1 VGLLVG
7 TAHDST
13 RYLER
18 AVAFFVV
25 VITGY
30 ILYLIANG
38 SRKWEMAQDNYESA
52 LASHELGDLAINK
65 FVLKDEKNNI
75 IIPPRPGFV
84 ATVAKPMLVSDYAA
98 YGRLP
103 STQRDTVFKA
113 LVEYTRIVAYGPVE
127 VSSSLFLSVSLSLS
141 LSLFLSDSIYNIISQ
156 YCSSSLSVCN
166 LQYHVDRIRFP
177 RVWAPSMDT
186 LFICQAL
193 ELLHNDSP
201 LHGTTNHPP
210 LPLKTP

>member
-1 VGLLVG
+1 MGLLVG

-75 IIPPRPGFV
+75 VIPSRPGFV

-103 STQRDTVFKA
+103 STQRDTIFKA
-113 LVEYTRIVAYGPVE
+113 WE
-127 VSSSLFLSVSLSLS
+127 
-141 LSLFLSDSIYNIISQ
+141 
-156 YCSSSLSVCN
+156 
-166 LQYHVDRIRFP
+166 
-177 RVWAPSMDT
+177 
-186 LFICQAL
+186 
-193 ELLHNDSP
+193 
-201 LHGTTNHPP
+201 
-210 LPLKTP
+210 